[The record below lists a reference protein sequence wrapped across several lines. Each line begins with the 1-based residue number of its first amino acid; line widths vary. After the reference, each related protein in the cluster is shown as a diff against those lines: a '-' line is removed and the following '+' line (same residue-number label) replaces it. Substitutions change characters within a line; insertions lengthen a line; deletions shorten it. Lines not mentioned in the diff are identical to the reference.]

1 MNAGIKRVL
10 SWIGGG
16 VVELDTTGD
25 WLELVSP
32 IDGNVVAS
40 IEDGSQARV
49 TQAVDDAHRAYLHH
63 RKSTTAQR
71 AKWLIGASAELLAVR
86 DELVELLIEHVGKP
100 RRMAQF
106 EVGRSAD
113 FMRATANELTSMRG
127 ELLPVDAVDAGAG
140 RIGMVRRIPY
150 GVVAG
155 ITPFNAPVNL
165 LMQKIAPAIAAGNAV
180 VVKPALQGAAVAVL
194 VARAFQRAGLPDGLL
209 NVVTG
214 GKEPAL
220 ALAAHPLVAAVT
232 FTGGTAAGDA
242 LARAAGAKRFLAEL
256 GSNAANIVLSDA
268 NLEEAALRIASAAFE
283 AGGQQCI
290 SAQRVIVES
299 GVFDEFFSRFVAA
312 AELLRVGDPREA
324 STDIGPLVHAGAA
337 DRVMAMV
344 DDARRL
350 GAQVALAPTRNGCL
364 VSPAI
369 VIDPPLEAAIMREE
383 AFGPIVAVLRAENA
397 ERALEIAND
406 SQFGLQGAVFT
417 SSLDVAFRFA
427 DDFDVGSLWIN
438 EASRFRL
445 DMYPFGGVKQSGV
458 GREGIRYA
466 IEELSQ
472 MKFIGIR
479 PR

>member
-1 MNAGIKRVL
+1 MNSGIRRVL
-10 SWIGGG
+10 PWVGGATAQRD
-16 VVELDTTGD
+16 ESSS

-32 IDGNVVAS
+32 IDGGIVALV
-40 IEDGSQARV
+40 EDNSDARV
-49 TQAVDDAHRAYLHH
+49 DLAVEDAHRAYLDN
-63 RKSTTAQR
+63 RKSASAQR

-86 DELVELLIEHVGKP
+86 DELVHLLIEHVGKP
-100 RRMAQF
+100 RRLAQF
-106 EVGRSAD
+106 EVTRAAD

-127 ELLPVDAVDAGAG
+127 ELVPVDAAEAGVG

-180 VVKPALQGAAVAVL
+180 VAKPAPQGTAVAVL
-194 VARAFQRAGLPDGLL
+194 IAQAFQRAGLPNGLL

-214 GKEPAL
+214 GKHPAL
-220 ALAAHPLVAAVT
+220 RLAAHHRVAAVT

-242 LARAAGAKRFLAEL
+242 LARAAGAKRMLAEL

-268 NLEEAALRIASAAFE
+268 NLDEAATRIASAAFE

-290 SAQRVIVES
+290 SAQRVIVDTS
-299 GVFDEFFSRFVAA
+299 VFDAFVSRFVASTEA
-312 AELLRVGDPREA
+312 LQVGDPREA
-324 STDIGPLVHAGAA
+324 NTDIGPLVHAEAA
-337 DRVMAMV
+337 DRVMTMV
-344 DDARRL
+344 EDARKL
-350 GAQVALAPTRNGCL
+350 GAQIALAPTRNGCL

-369 VIDPPLEAAIMREE
+369 VIDPPPQAAVMREE
-383 AFGPIVAVLRAENA
+383 AFGPIVAVIRADSA
-397 ERALEIAND
+397 EHALELAND

-417 SSLDVAFRFA
+417 SSLDSAFRFA

-458 GREGIRYA
+458 GREGVRYA

-472 MKFIGIR
+472 LKFIGIR